1 MPQLSPMSWVMV
13 FFIFLVSWVL
23 IMSIFW
29 WVARGE
35 YKVMATKGVGVGRV
49 VSKGLSWGFGKGLKA
64 SK

>member
-23 IMSIFW
+23 VMSIFW

-35 YKVMATKGVGVGRV
+35 YKVMVAKGVSVGRV
-49 VSKGLSWGFGKGLKA
+49 VSKGLGWGFSKGLKV